1 LFRAT
6 RHSESCSGVFK
17 SRHDLKAGIA
27 GPNLK
32 PERRAVMRHYEIIY
46 IVNPNL
52 NGDDYHELVKKYTEI
67 IENTKGVIIKT
78 DEWGKQRLAYRIR
91 KFYNGVYVY
100 VEFCA
105 EAESIAELER
115 NLKLDDNILKFQT
128 VKLADQADPE
138 ELIKKA
144 QSTNTTEKQTS
155 EESDETGEQGK
166 DDQEEESE
174 VEDGEE

>member
-1 LFRAT
+1 
-6 RHSESCSGVFK
+6 
-17 SRHDLKAGIA
+17 
-27 GPNLK
+27 
-32 PERRAVMRHYEIIY
+32 MRHYEIIY

-52 NGDDYHELVKKYTEI
+52 NGDDYHELLNKYSEI
-67 IENTKGVIIKT
+67 IKNNNGVIIKT

-115 NLKLDDNILKFQT
+115 ILKLDDNILKFQT

-138 ELIKKA
+138 ELIKNA
-144 QSTNTTEKQTS
+144 QSSEKVRERS
-155 EESDETGEQGK
+155 SDEAEETEEQGINE
-166 DDQEEESE
+166 DEDEEESE

>member
-1 LFRAT
+1 
-6 RHSESCSGVFK
+6 
-17 SRHDLKAGIA
+17 
-27 GPNLK
+27 
-32 PERRAVMRHYEIIY
+32 MRHYEIIY

-52 NGDDYHELVKKYTEI
+52 NGDDYHELLNKYSEI
-67 IENTKGVIIKT
+67 IKNNNGVIIKT

-115 NLKLDDNILKFQT
+115 ILKLDDNILKFQT

-138 ELIKKA
+138 ELIKNA
-144 QSTNTTEKQTS
+144 QSSEKVRERS
-155 EESDETGEQGK
+155 SDETEEQGINE
-166 DDQEEESE
+166 DEDEEESE

>member
-1 LFRAT
+1 
-6 RHSESCSGVFK
+6 
-17 SRHDLKAGIA
+17 
-27 GPNLK
+27 
-32 PERRAVMRHYEIIY
+32 MRHYEIIY

-52 NGDDYHELVKKYTEI
+52 SGDEYREVLKKYSDI
-67 IENTKGVIIKT
+67 IVNNKGVVIKT
-78 DEWGKQRLAYRIR
+78 EEWGKQRLAYRIR

-105 EAESIAELER
+105 MANSIVELER

-128 VKLADQADPE
+128 VKLADKADPE

-144 QSTNTTEKQTS
+144 QDAVKAKEQSIQTA
-155 EESDETGEQGK
+155 DEQDKGYFE
-166 DDQEEESE
+166 DQEESE

>member
-1 LFRAT
+1 
-6 RHSESCSGVFK
+6 
-17 SRHDLKAGIA
+17 
-27 GPNLK
+27 
-32 PERRAVMRHYEIIY
+32 MRHYEIIY

-52 NGDDYHELVKKYTEI
+52 NGDDYHDLLKKYSEI
-67 IENTKGVIIKT
+67 IENNKGVIVKT

-91 KFYNGVYVY
+91 KFYNGVFVY

-115 NLKLDDNILKFQT
+115 SLKLDDNILKFQT

-138 ELIKKA
+138 ELLQKA
-144 QSTNTTEKQTS
+144 QASQKPV
-155 EESDETGEQGK
+155 EEAAEETDEQDDN
-166 DDQEEESE
+166 DDQDEESE

>member
-1 LFRAT
+1 
-6 RHSESCSGVFK
+6 
-17 SRHDLKAGIA
+17 
-27 GPNLK
+27 
-32 PERRAVMRHYEIIY
+32 MRQYEIIY

-52 NGDDYHELVKKYTEI
+52 NGDDYHELLKKYSDI
-67 IENTKGVIIKT
+67 IENNKGVIVKT

-91 KFYNGVYVY
+91 KFYNGVFVY

-115 NLKLDDNILKFQT
+115 SLKLDDNILKFQT

-138 ELIKKA
+138 ELLQKA
-144 QSTNTTEKQTS
+144 QSSQKVGEETPEETE
-155 EESDETGEQGK
+155 EQDDS

>member
-1 LFRAT
+1 
-6 RHSESCSGVFK
+6 
-17 SRHDLKAGIA
+17 
-27 GPNLK
+27 
-32 PERRAVMRHYEIIY
+32 MRHYEIIY

-52 NGDDYHELVKKYTEI
+52 NGDDYHELVKKYSEI
-67 IENTKGVIIKT
+67 IENNQGVIIKT

-128 VKLADQADPE
+128 VKLADKADPE
-138 ELIKKA
+138 ELLQKA
-144 QSTNTTEKQTS
+144 QSSEKTVEKAP
-155 EESDETGEQGK
+155 EESDEAEEQGS
-166 DDQEEESE
+166 DDQKEESE
-174 VEDGEE
+174 VENGEE

>member
-1 LFRAT
+1 MNTGF
-6 RHSESCSGVFK
+6 
-17 SRHDLKAGIA
+17 A
-27 GPNLK
+27 GPEAK
-32 PERRAVMRHYEIIY
+32 PERRVVMRHYEIIY

-52 NGDDYHELVKKYTEI
+52 NGDDYHELVKKYSEI
-67 IENTKGVIIKT
+67 IVNNKGVIVKT
-78 DEWGKQRLAYRIR
+78 EEWGKQRLAYRIR

-105 EAESIAELER
+105 EADSIADLER

-144 QSTNTTEKQTS
+144 QTS
-155 EESDETGEQGK
+155 EKVRKPSSGETEEMESQGFDE
-166 DDQEEESE
+166 EEDESE

>member
-1 LFRAT
+1 MTLVLHENHA
-6 RHSESCSGVFK
+6 
-17 SRHDLKAGIA
+17 LIA
-27 GPNLK
+27 GFAGPTFK
-32 PERRAVMRHYEIIY
+32 PERRVSMRHYEIIY

-52 NGDDYHELVKKYTEI
+52 NGDEFREVLKKYSDI
-67 IENTKGVIIKT
+67 IVNNKGVVIKT

-105 EAESIAELER
+105 MANSIAELER

-128 VKLADQADPE
+128 VKLADKADPE

-144 QSTNTTEKQTS
+144 QDAVKTREQSLKAIDD
-155 EESDETGEQGK
+155 EEGQDYY
-166 DDQEEESE
+166 DQEESE

>member
-1 LFRAT
+1 
-6 RHSESCSGVFK
+6 
-17 SRHDLKAGIA
+17 
-27 GPNLK
+27 
-32 PERRAVMRHYEIIY
+32 MRHYEIIY

-52 NGDDYHELVKKYTEI
+52 NGDEYRDLLKKYSEI
-67 IENTKGVIIKT
+67 IVNNKGVVIKT
-78 DEWGKQRLAYRIR
+78 EEWGKQRLAYRIR

-105 EAESIAELER
+105 MANSIVEFER

-128 VKLADQADPE
+128 VKLADKADPE

-144 QSTNTTEKQTS
+144 QDAVKTREQSLKAI
-155 EESDETGEQGK
+155 EEEQEQGYF
-166 DDQEEESE
+166 DDQEESE

>member
-1 LFRAT
+1 
-6 RHSESCSGVFK
+6 
-17 SRHDLKAGIA
+17 
-27 GPNLK
+27 
-32 PERRAVMRHYEIIY
+32 MRHYEIIY

-52 NGDDYHELVKKYTEI
+52 NGDDYHDLLKKYSEI
-67 IENTKGVIIKT
+67 IENNKGVIVKT

-91 KFYNGVYVY
+91 KFYNGVFVY

-138 ELIKKA
+138 ELLQKA
-144 QSTNTTEKQTS
+144 QASQKPV
-155 EESDETGEQGK
+155 EEAAEETDEQDDN
-166 DDQEEESE
+166 DDQDEESE

>member
-1 LFRAT
+1 
-6 RHSESCSGVFK
+6 
-17 SRHDLKAGIA
+17 
-27 GPNLK
+27 
-32 PERRAVMRHYEIIY
+32 MRHYEIIY

-52 NGDDYHELVKKYTEI
+52 NGDDYHELLKKYSEI
-67 IENTKGVIIKT
+67 IENNKGVIIKT

-115 NLKLDDNILKFQT
+115 SLKLDDNILKFQT

-138 ELIKKA
+138 ELLQKA
-144 QSTNTTEKQTS
+144 QSPEKVTE
-155 EESDETGEQGK
+155 EIPGESDETEEQSD

-174 VEDGEE
+174 VKDGEE

>member
-1 LFRAT
+1 
-6 RHSESCSGVFK
+6 
-17 SRHDLKAGIA
+17 
-27 GPNLK
+27 
-32 PERRAVMRHYEIIY
+32 MRHYEIIY

-52 NGDDYHELVKKYTEI
+52 NGDDYHELVKKYSEI
-67 IENTKGVIIKT
+67 ITNNKGVIVKT
-78 DEWGKQRLAYRIR
+78 EEWGKQRLAYRIR

-105 EAESIAELER
+105 EADSIADLER

-144 QSTNTTEKQTS
+144 QSSEKVRTPSS
-155 EESDETGEQGK
+155 EETEEMESQGFDE
-166 DDQEEESE
+166 EEDESE

>member
-1 LFRAT
+1 
-6 RHSESCSGVFK
+6 
-17 SRHDLKAGIA
+17 
-27 GPNLK
+27 
-32 PERRAVMRHYEIIY
+32 MRHYEIIY

-52 NGDDYHELVKKYTEI
+52 NGDDYQELVKKYSEI
-67 IENTKGVIIKT
+67 IESNKGVIIKT

-128 VKLADQADPE
+128 VKLADHANPE
-138 ELIKKA
+138 ELIQKA
-144 QSTNTTEKQTS
+144 QSSKKTEDKAS
-155 EESDETGEQGK
+155 EETDETEGPANNY
-166 DDQEEESE
+166 QEEESE
-174 VEDGEE
+174 VENGEE

>member
-1 LFRAT
+1 
-6 RHSESCSGVFK
+6 
-17 SRHDLKAGIA
+17 
-27 GPNLK
+27 
-32 PERRAVMRHYEIIY
+32 MRHYEIIY

-52 NGDDYHELVKKYTEI
+52 NGDDYHELLKKYSEI
-67 IENTKGVIIKT
+67 IESNKGVIVKT

-91 KFYNGVYVY
+91 KFYNGVFVY

-128 VKLADQADPE
+128 VKLADKADPE
-138 ELIKKA
+138 ELLQKA
-144 QSTNTTEKQTS
+144 QTS
-155 EESDETGEQGK
+155 EKVREEVPEGSDEAEEQSD

-174 VEDGEE
+174 VENGEE

>member
-1 LFRAT
+1 
-6 RHSESCSGVFK
+6 
-17 SRHDLKAGIA
+17 
-27 GPNLK
+27 
-32 PERRAVMRHYEIIY
+32 MRHYEIIY

-52 NGDDYHELVKKYTEI
+52 SSDDYHELVKKYSEI
-67 IENTKGVIIKT
+67 IENSKGVIIKT

-115 NLKLDDNILKFQT
+115 SLKLDDNILKFQT

-138 ELIKKA
+138 ELLQKA
-144 QSTNTTEKQTS
+144 QASEKVKEESTEES
-155 EESDETGEQGK
+155 EEAKEQDN